1 MLEFEELRLK
11 LESYKDELLALKE
24 AIGYEQLKEQVEK
37 LESQA
42 AADGFW
48 DDIENSQKVLQQT
61 SRYKSKIQDYDRL
74 CSLYEDAGVL
84 ILMGD
89 EAEDLSLVD
98 EAAEY
103 INNFITDLSSQRLA
117 TLLTGEYDANSAILT
132 FHAGAG
138 GTEAQDWNEM
148 LVRMY
153 TKWAEPKGYKVSMLD
168 FLDGEEAGL
177 KSAVL
182 RIEGENAYGFL
193 KSEAG
198 VHRLVRIS
206 PFDSSGRRH
215 TSFASLDVM
224 PEIDGNVEVEI
235 RSEDLRLTPTV
246 QAVRAVST

>member
-103 INNFITDLSSQRLA
+103 INNFI
-117 TLLTGEYDANSAILT
+117 I
-132 FHAGAG
+132 
-138 GTEAQDWNEM
+138 
-148 LVRMY
+148 
-153 TKWAEPKGYKVSMLD
+153 
-168 FLDGEEAGL
+168 
-177 KSAVL
+177 
-182 RIEGENAYGFL
+182 
-193 KSEAG
+193 
-198 VHRLVRIS
+198 
-206 PFDSSGRRH
+206 
-215 TSFASLDVM
+215 
-224 PEIDGNVEVEI
+224 
-235 RSEDLRLTPTV
+235 
-246 QAVRAVST
+246 